1 MTITQINPQSVYQ
14 ETPGKTTKQ
23 NKTKQKTTKKNLYP
37 TKRENYKG
45 HVLQQ
50 KGRNEVLMCK

>member
-23 NKTKQKTTKKNLYP
+23 NKTKQKTTKK
-37 TKRENYKG
+37 TST
-45 HVLQQ
+45 QQ
-50 KGRNEVLMCK
+50 KGRIIKAMSYSRRAGMRC